1 MRPVGGSSS
10 HFLMHM
16 QPVGGA
22 VLTFRRTHVLK
33 KILTEILKEFL
44 KEILKEIPKKIL
56 KKILKEILERKSTP
70 NS

>member
-33 KILTEILKEFL
+33 KILTEILNKILNEFL
-44 KEILKEIPKKIL
+44 KVILKE
-56 KKILKEILERKSTP
+56 TP
-70 NS
+70 NTTIKKL